1 VIGGKGRE
9 GGSARCGRGGD
20 PGGVEE
26 GGGRRGGRTT
36 RRGGGRSVFDG
47 GGGGGDGGQHGL
59 DGLGDGDA
67 VGEGVAS
74 SSSGSEEASD
84 SEEATISGAA
94 SSLALDPMTEAPP
107 LPQPFKETSSVP
119 SAGALVSTSAV
130 ELMDE
135 SRSEHNHERVDAVG
149 EIGRS

>member
-1 VIGGKGRE
+1 VEVGGE
-9 GGSARCGRGGD
+9 
-20 PGGVEE
+20 
-26 GGGRRGGRTT
+26 GGRRVGGV
-36 RRGGGRSVFDG
+36 GGASSTVAEATAASMVSTASVMVTPS
-47 GGGGGDGGQHGL
+47 
-59 DGLGDGDA
+59 GDA

-119 SAGALVSTSAV
+119 SAGALVSASAV

>member
-1 VIGGKGRE
+1 VEVGGE
-9 GGSARCGRGGD
+9 
-20 PGGVEE
+20 
-26 GGGRRGGRTT
+26 GGRRVGGV
-36 RRGGGRSVFDG
+36 GGASSTVAAAEATAASMVSTASVMVTPS
-47 GGGGGDGGQHGL
+47 
-59 DGLGDGDA
+59 GDA